1 MTRHTPPPAPFD
13 GWIPL
18 TEYASEAGLSVGTA
32 RVRAWRALR
41 GTYEDPGGY
50 EFIRAAPQEP
60 RSTVLARRRPQP
72 SQ

>member
-1 MTRHTPPPAPFD
+1 MTQHTPPFD

-18 TEYASEAGLSVGTA
+18 TEYAAETGLSLGTA

-41 GTYEDPGGY
+41 GAYKDRDY

-60 RSTVLARRRPQP
+60 RSTVLARRRASTPHQ
-72 SQ
+72 